1 MFSAPT
7 VSINLPYPQRYLFR
21 ASEILNGEKM
31 KGKVKEGKVEEEEG
45 GVVARTERV
54 KERK

>member
-1 MFSAPT
+1 MNYFVPE
-7 VSINLPYPQRYLFR
+7 RYLFR
-21 ASEILNGEKM
+21 ASEIVNGEKM